1 MENLEIVQESPMIQ
15 RRQRGRPRIYPV
27 KEINP
32 NIPKRERGRPRK
44 YPAKEINLDELPK
57 GRGRPRVHPIKEID
71 PDKPKRN
78 KYNKPGLSRSEH
90 NKLYRLRHPEVNT
103 KYSKEIIMCDICGKA
118 YLSRNIQLH
127 NNNSLHLANLYK
139 KMQVSSEVKK

>member
-1 MENLEIVQESPMIQ
+1 MENLEIVQESPTIQ
-15 RRQRGRPRIYPV
+15 RRGRGRPRIYPA
-27 KEINP
+27 KEIDP
-32 NIPKRERGRPRK
+32 DMPKRGRGRPRV
-44 YPAKEINLDELPK
+44 YPAKEVGPDEPKK
-57 GRGRPRVHPIKEID
+57 GRGRPRIHPLKEFN

-103 KYSKEIIMCDICGKA
+103 KYSKKIIMCDICEKA
-118 YLSRNIQLH
+118 YLSRNIELH

-139 KMQVSSEVKK
+139 KMQVSSEV